1 MATKT
6 TTQSEGIFS
15 FPIVKVIMNLLKMDD
30 AGQISK
36 FFEKEVKRL
45 KTDIKTLEG
54 NKTVVI
60 MDRDRKIEAL
70 NDSLEDAK
78 QNLEDAKLLIT
89 VEDVKNNAAIDYFR
103 DNYWQNIY
111 AKRNAIDQ
119 LEKQLVNTTKDFEE
133 KIERI
138 DKQIANKNLDI
149 DMITK

>member
-1 MATKT
+1 MTTKT
-6 TTQSEGIFS
+6 TQQSEGILG
-15 FPIVKVIMNLLKMDD
+15 FPIVKAIMSLLKMDD

-45 KTDIKTLEG
+45 KIDIKTLEG

-60 MDRDRKIEAL
+60 MERDREIERL
-70 NDSLEDAK
+70 NDALEDAK

-103 DNYWQNIY
+103 DFYWNNIY
-111 AKRNAIDQ
+111 GKRGAIKQ
-119 LEKQLVNTTKDFEE
+119 LEKQLVNTTKAFEADIEEIDE
-133 KIERI
+133 KIA
-138 DKQIANKNLDI
+138 DKNLDI